1 MAAPSQSS
9 EPSKTILS
17 IDGGGIRGVIPAIVL
32 SEIERLTGQPIA
44 KLFDVVAGTST
55 GGILALGLSCPNE
68 QGAPRF
74 TAAELAEMYRRDGQ
88 TIFPHECLGKILQL
102 FGPKYPEGGRRKV
115 LEDHFQET
123 RLSEALTEVIVP
135 SYDIEGRNPVFFRRA
150 SARERPQT
158 HDFAMRD
165 VALATSAAPTYFKP
179 VRLPGGESSGDM
191 VLVDGGVYANNPG
204 MCGFVDE
211 SAARGQPAGTL
222 MVSLGTGELTKPLS
236 YARSKRWGLIGWG
249 LHVLD
254 VVFDGVT
261 EAVDYELAQ
270 VLGSGYHRY
279 QVTLAESEQA
289 MDDAKAA
296 NISNLEASARKMVNE
311 READLQA
318 LCQELLNR
326 RASTPL
332 APPTTHNIDYR
343 A

>member
-1 MAAPSQSS
+1 MAAPNQP
-9 EPSKTILS
+9 EQTAKTILS

-32 SEIERLTGQPIA
+32 SEIEMLTGRRVA
-44 KLFDVVAGTST
+44 ELFDVVAGTST
-55 GGILALGLSCPNE
+55 GGILALGLSCPGEN
-68 QGAPRF
+68 GAPRF
-74 TAAELAEMYRRDGQ
+74 TAAELADMYREEGQ
-88 TIFPHECLGKILQL
+88 RIFPHEFLGKFLQL
-102 FGPKYPEGGRRKV
+102 FGPKYPERGRRKV
-115 LEDHFQET
+115 LEERYGPT

-179 VRLPGGESSGDM
+179 VRLPNGESGGDM

-211 SAARGQPAGTL
+211 AAARGQREGTL
-222 MVSLGTGELTKPLS
+222 MVSLGTGELTKALS
-236 YARSKRWGLIGWG
+236 YHRAKCWGLIGWG

-261 EAVDYELAQ
+261 ETVDYQLART
-270 VLGSGYHRY
+270 LGDGYHRY
-279 QVTLAESEQA
+279 QVTLADSEQA
-289 MDDAKAA
+289 MDNASAA
-296 NISNLEASARKMVNE
+296 NVSALEASARKLVSE

-318 LCQELLNR
+318 LCEELNR
-326 RASTPL
+326 RRDTRV
-332 APPTTHNIDYR
+332 PPG
-343 A
+343 